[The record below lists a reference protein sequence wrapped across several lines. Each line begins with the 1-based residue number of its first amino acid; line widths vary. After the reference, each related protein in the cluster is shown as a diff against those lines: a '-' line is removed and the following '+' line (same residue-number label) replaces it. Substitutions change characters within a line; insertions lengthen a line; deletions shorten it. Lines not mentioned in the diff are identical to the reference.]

1 MEQQGTRRANQAGFS
16 LLELLIGMAITLVV
30 MVIASTLV
38 AGSFNIRA
46 RENQRSDALID
57 AQRALNYMS
66 RDIAN
71 SGFALKNNG
80 IVATESG
87 LNSIRVRANLNAFMG
102 QTTSGTTS
110 DQDEDIMYRLVTDA
124 GNSYIIRLDVNTSS
138 QMTIL
143 ANRIDDVRIRYFGM
157 KVTYTPDPN
166 LNNCD
171 ITAPSAAEVTQKSD
185 AKYVVLVLCVNL
197 PQRGTPGSAGFQAAS
212 KVRLMSDVVMRNA
225 DLTTY

>member
-1 MEQQGTRRANQAGFS
+1 MNQAGFS

-30 MVIASTLV
+30 MGIGTALV
-38 AGSFNIRA
+38 AGAFSIRA

-57 AQRALNYMS
+57 AQRALNYMT

-80 IVATESG
+80 IVAADSD
-87 LNSIRVRANLNAFMG
+87 LSSIRVRANLNAFTG
-102 QTTSGTTS
+102 QTTSNSTS
-110 DQDEDIMYRLVTDA
+110 DQDEDVAYKLITETSA
-124 GNSYIIRLDVNTSS
+124 GGTVVNSYIIRLDVNTNS

-143 ANRIDDVRIRYFGM
+143 ANRIDNLRLRYFAS
-157 KVTYTPDPN
+157 KVDYTPDPD

-171 ITAPSAAEVTQKSD
+171 ITAPSVSEVTQKS
-185 AKYVVLVLCVNL
+185 AARYVVMTLCVTL
-197 PQRGTPGSAGFQAAS
+197 PQRGSPGQAGYQAAS
-212 KVRLMSDVVMRNA
+212 KVRLISDVVLRNA